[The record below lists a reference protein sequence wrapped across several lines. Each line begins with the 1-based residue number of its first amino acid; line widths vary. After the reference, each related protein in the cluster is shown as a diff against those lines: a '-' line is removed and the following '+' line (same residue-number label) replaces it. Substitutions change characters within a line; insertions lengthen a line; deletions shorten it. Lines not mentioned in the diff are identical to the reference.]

1 MAQITPIYALRRLQQ
16 QTNQN
21 VAAAGLLAGL
31 CFNEGPDQ
39 WLFFL
44 RHFGIPRLSGSVR
57 YGRSR
62 VKPKSLTPFAST
74 FLMSSIA
81 GFMWWDYLDD
91 DDRVTLRLA
100 TAMTVAVHFYIY
112 WTLSG
117 RKKE

>member
-1 MAQITPIYALRRLQQ
+1 MPLDDYSSRPARTWLQQ
-16 QTNQN
+16 GYWRVFVLMRGRTN
-21 VAAAGLLAGL
+21 GS
-31 CFNEGPDQ
+31 
-39 WLFFL
+39 FFL

-57 YGRSR
+57 YGRSG

-91 DDRVTLRLA
+91 DDRVMLRLA
-100 TAMTVAVHFYIY
+100 TAMTVAVHFDIY